1 MRSALPRAKVAPIPR
16 EGEIYRLDRGYPLTC
31 DAWEME
37 RALADGKRAREEGER
52 RAALDRAAELA
63 GAPYLQGFYGDW
75 AEELQGRMRDRLEKL
90 HLELGELGARRADF
104 DVAIEHF
111 RRASELDEFRE
122 STRLALMEALVRS
135 GNRPAALAE
144 YEKLKSRLRAE
155 LGVEPLP
162 ETDETVRRLLAGEAV
177 SDWPSSPEAQPKS
190 GQRVS
195 KIGQA
200 RIKSGLQGSSR

>member
-1 MRSALPRAKVAPIPR
+1 M
-16 EGEIYRLDRGYPLTC
+16 
-31 DAWEME
+31 
-37 RALADGKRAREEGER
+37 ADGKRARDEAER

-75 AEELQGRMRDRLEKL
+75 AVELQGRMRDRLEKL

-122 STRLALMEALVRS
+122 STRLALMEALVRA

-162 ETDETVRRLLAGEAV
+162 ETDETVRRLLAGETV
-177 SDWPSSPEAQPKS
+177 SDWPSSTEAQPKP
-190 GQRVS
+190 GQRDA

-200 RIKSGLQGSSR
+200 RIKSGMQGSSR